1 MVRRAGTLAQGLPTR
16 SGDTMNLLAANDIE
30 ATELLAL
37 ARLDD
42 DGPPGRCGSPWS
54 TLAAL
59 YRT

>member
-1 MVRRAGTLAQGLPTR
+1 
-16 SGDTMNLLAANDIE
+16 MNALAANDIE
-30 ATELLAL
+30 ATELQAL

-42 DGPPGRCGSPWS
+42 GGPPGRCGPPWS